1 MVLDAV
7 MARRGPPCGAVH
19 TVNSLRPTVR
29 TGAAI
34 PTIHCPHQQQH
45 HDRSDS
51 VSCSSSIMNI
61 IWDLTL
67 FATDSLASLQ
77 RRPDWYRARAEA
89 NRRPWIFCILH
100 VAPRFPL
107 CGGPDPAALLVP
119 GTGSWHRP
127 WYTCGRDIMVS
138 SSSICIII
146 LELRGG
152 DH

>member
-1 MVLDAV
+1 MPHKLVLVLDAV

-51 VSCSSSIMNI
+51 VSCSSSIMNM

-67 FATDSLASLQ
+67 FATESLASLQ
-77 RRPDWYRARAEA
+77 QRPDWYRARAVVPYASLFWSYVVATIKRNTLLFWPREA
-89 NRRPWIFCILH
+89 KESHSAGATTLFCFAFRATVSA
-100 VAPRFPL
+100 VA
-107 CGGPDPAALLVP
+107 
-119 GTGSWHRP
+119 
-127 WYTCGRDIMVS
+127 
-138 SSSICIII
+138 SI
-146 LELRGG
+146 RTP
-152 DH
+152 HF